1 MYCTGLYPNYALGSP
16 HSIGIRNNQACQ
28 DHGPNAN
35 QTALGGP
42 RARLKR
48 TLDRLSNDPKR
59 HSLRTLTATF
69 LSTWHVM
76 GGQPPPYIIRALI
89 EAHPNSLRMEN
100 KAGGIPWSWPRSITV
115 PMVASS
121 WAFLTCAR
129 PGASIVANNS
139 LQHQLTACSHLFS
152 QHPPKQL
159 YHTSPHCVVCLE
171 SPVSIALIP
180 CGHLCLCIDCVQ
192 TAVIIRGVCP
202 VDRCEV
208 ESLYKVREDG
218 DSGAMLEAS

>member
-1 MYCTGLYPNYALGSP
+1 MGLTQTKLHWAVLE
-16 HSIGIRNNQACQ
+16 Q
-28 DHGPNAN
+28 DW
-35 QTALGGP
+35 
-42 RARLKR
+42 KR
-48 TLDRLSNDPKR
+48 TLDRLSKR
-59 HSLRTLTATF
+59 PQEAFTANPYGD
-69 LSTWHVM
+69 LPIHLACY
-76 GGQPPPYIIRALI
+76 GGQAPPYIIRALI

-100 KAGGIPWSWPRSITV
+100 KAGRDPLELASINYSADGQYRSEV
-115 PMVASS
+115 LALLRWHRPGHSLHAHG
-121 WAFLTCAR
+121 

-192 TAVIIRGVCP
+192 TTVIIRGVCP